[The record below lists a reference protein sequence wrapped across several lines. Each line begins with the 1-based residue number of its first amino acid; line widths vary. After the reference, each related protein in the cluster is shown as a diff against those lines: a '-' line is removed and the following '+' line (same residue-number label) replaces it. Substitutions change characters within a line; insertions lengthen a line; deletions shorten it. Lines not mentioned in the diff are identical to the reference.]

1 MSGYL
6 NTRIA
11 PTHSPHPINQGAA
24 ADAVFWVGVIKY
36 EQGEYKVAADTL
48 KQYLLTY
55 RGHYWSTAARYLLA
69 LSLAHQGQTADGAQL
84 LSAAAGESGV
94 PRNWLYLARKW
105 RESGN

>member
-1 MSGYL
+1 
-6 NTRIA
+6 
-11 PTHSPHPINQGAA
+11 
-24 ADAVFWVGVIKY
+24 KY

-69 LSLAHQGQTADGAQL
+69 LSLAHQGQTAEGAQL